1 MQSENYVKR
10 KDTVELIAFNTE
22 EFMYEVQEKLD
33 IWDISIS
40 CSLEQMK
47 EIINNLIEVDLE
59 ELEPGKDQTRNIYVR
74 KDGSGKFYAIR
85 NIRFCLFDFIGEIF
99 TLITQEEYRIIAGVF
114 FLYKMMKQIEVNLE
128 ESQAAI
134 CVGLYIGTKQF
145 VVTDENLIK
154 VITDVLSESVFCEL
168 CEDDIIEGIEQLVK
182 LGIVKIKEGRYM
194 ITHKVYY
201 I

>member
-1 MQSENYVKR
+1 MQSEKFVKR

-33 IWDISIS
+33 IWDIPIS
-40 CSLEQMK
+40 CSIEQMK

-59 ELEPGKDQTRNIYVR
+59 ELEAGKDQTRNIYVR
-74 KDGSGKFYAIR
+74 KDGSGKFSSIR

-114 FLYKMMKQIEVNLE
+114 FLYKMMKQIEVDLE

-134 CVGLYIGTKQF
+134 CVALYIGAKQF
-145 VVTDENLIK
+145 AVTDENLIK
-154 VITDVLSESVFCEL
+154 VITDVLSESSFCEL
-168 CEDDIIEGIEQLVK
+168 CEDDISEGIKQLVK
-182 LGIVKIKEGRYM
+182 LGIVKIEEGRYM
-194 ITHKVYY
+194 ITQKVYY